1 MIRRRQMTQ
10 AAAKN
15 GRSGNLS
22 VFYCEGRCIRVYS
35 TSIDEFVIESMCSG
49 VSMRIKLSSSD
60 GIEFVTDGRIDPVQV
75 NQNNTKWRISR

>member
-1 MIRRRQMTQ
+1 MTQ

-60 GIEFVTDGRIDPVQV
+60 GIEFVTDGRIDHVQV
-75 NQNNTKWRISR
+75 NQNNKWRISR